1 MQFQDLLQ
9 SGLSLYRQGQLAEAE
24 QKFRAV
30 LAQDASNV
38 AALNLL
44 GMLCVNS
51 ERAEEAVTLISSAL
65 EVRPQD
71 HQALSNLGLAYRKI
85 GQLEQAEKS
94 LRSALNLNAE
104 NPPAWNNLGS
114 VFKDTG
120 RFQEA
125 VKCFDEALKRN
136 PNFALCWSNLAHAFV
151 ELDELGNAKR
161 AVERALQLD
170 PSLAEAHY
178 NRGEICRR
186 TSHYAEAVRA
196 YETALQHNP
205 DFYEALLGLATAQR
219 EAEDT
224 QAALDTLRQLLRRK
238 PDHAQAHCSLGIIY
252 EQTGDKPRAVE
263 CFKEAIRLA
272 PDVIT
277 PHYQL
282 AQIKGR
288 TSTPE
293 ELAHMEKLCAR
304 PGIENDEAD
313 AAYLYFGLGEAY
325 DKNGESEKAFAAWSK
340 ANAFRAKRFPYDEQ
354 KRAADKDAL
363 LTNATQFKTRA
374 EAFAVPIAAPRMLFV
389 IGMPRS
395 GTSLTDQVLASHS
408 AIGSL
413 GEVSFAYDMTNRVQ
427 ALTGT
432 AYPAGMSGLTEQQL
446 AQLAGEY
453 RQRIPQKLAGSA
465 IVLDK
470 TPMNYQC
477 LGLLAEVFPDARFI
491 HCQRNPIDNCFSIFK
506 LPFAH
511 NQEYSHSLA
520 ALAHHY
526 GLYEDM
532 MDCWKTLY
540 PGRIL
545 DVRYED
551 TVADL
556 EAQARGMAA
565 FIGVDFEEAMLAF
578 YEARRQVR
586 TPSAS
591 QVRQPIYRSAVGAW
605 RPYEQHLQPLIEALA
620 EK

>member
-1 MQFQDLLQ
+1 MQFQDLLK
-9 SGLSLYRQGQLAEAE
+9 SGLSFYRQGQQAEAE

-30 LAQDASNV
+30 LAQDPSHV

-51 ERAEEAVTLISSAL
+51 GRAEEAVTHISRAL

-71 HQALSNLGLAYRKI
+71 HQALSNLGLAYRKS

-94 LRSALNLNAE
+94 LRSALNINAE

-125 VKCFDEALKRN
+125 IKCFEQALKRN
-136 PNFALCWSNLAHAFV
+136 PNFPLCWSNLAHAFT
-151 ELDELGNAKR
+151 ELDRLEDAKR
-161 AVERALQLD
+161 AAERALQLD
-170 PSLAEAHY
+170 PALAEAHY

-186 TSHYAEAVRA
+186 ASQYSEAAKA
-196 YETALQHNP
+196 YGTALQYNP

-219 EAEDT
+219 EVEDT
-224 QAALDTLRQLLRRK
+224 QAALDTLQHLLQRK
-238 PDHAQAHCSLGIIY
+238 PDHAQAHCSLGVIY
-252 EQTGDKPRAVE
+252 EQAGDKPRAVE

-277 PHYQL
+277 PHYHL
-282 AQIKGR
+282 AQMKGR

-293 ELAHMEKLCAR
+293 ELTHMEQLRSR
-304 PGIENDEAD
+304 PGIEDDEAD
-313 AAYLYFGLGEAY
+313 AAYLYFGLAEAY
-325 DKNGESEKAFAAWSK
+325 DKNGKVDKAFAAWDK
-340 ANAFRAKRFPYDEQ
+340 ANNFRARRFPYDEQ
-354 KRAADKDAL
+354 KRTADKDAL
-363 LTNATQFKTRA
+363 LASARRFKTLA
-374 EAFAVPIAAPRMLFV
+374 DTFVVPGVSPHMLFV

-395 GTSLTDQVLASHS
+395 GTSLTDQILASHS

-413 GEVSFAYDMTNRVQ
+413 GEVSLAYDMTNRVKE
-427 ALTGT
+427 LTGT
-432 AYPAGMSGLTEQQL
+432 AYPAGMGQLTEQQL

-453 RQRIPQKLAGSA
+453 RQRIPRKLASSC

-477 LGLLAEVFPDARFI
+477 LGLLAEAFPDAQFI
-491 HCQRNPIDNCFSIFK
+491 HCKRNPIDNCFSIFK

-526 GLYEDM
+526 RLYEDM
-532 MDCWKTLY
+532 MGCWRDLY
-540 PGRIL
+540 PDRIL

-556 EAQARGMAA
+556 ESQARRMAA
-565 FIGVDFEEAMLAF
+565 FIGIDFEQDMLSF
-578 YEARRQVR
+578 YEAKRQVR

-591 QVRQPIYRSAVGAW
+591 QVRQPIYKSAVGAW
-605 RPYEQHLQPLIEALA
+605 RPYQKHLQTLIDALG